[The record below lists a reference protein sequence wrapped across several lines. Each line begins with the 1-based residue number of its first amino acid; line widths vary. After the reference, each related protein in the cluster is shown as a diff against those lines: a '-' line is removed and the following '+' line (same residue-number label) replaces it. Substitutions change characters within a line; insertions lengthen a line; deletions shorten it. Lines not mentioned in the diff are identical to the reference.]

1 VTGKPNG
8 VNEDGTPDY
17 MRITL
22 TPLIPILTKCVQDN
36 RQEIKE
42 LKIENEELK
51 NKVDDLEL
59 KLELIMKNLNLN
71 II

>member
-1 VTGKPNG
+1 M
-8 VNEDGTPDY
+8 NEDGTPDY

-51 NKVDDLEL
+51 NKVDILEL
-59 KLELIMKNLNLN
+59 QMKTIYEKLN
-71 II
+71 ISYI

>member
-8 VNEDGTPDY
+8 MNEDGTPDY

-42 LKIENEELK
+42 LK
-51 NKVDDLEL
+51 NKVNDLEL
-59 KLELIMKNLNLN
+59 KLNLIMENLNLN